1 MVEWSLTGVE
11 RQHGAYR
18 FIVKD
23 KEGDNVWI
31 VAELAGDRPLKIIG
45 TTGDDLQVGFELAA
59 GTTRSDAQAL
69 ARAMN
74 KGIAHI
80 VLF

>member
-1 MVEWSLTGVE
+1 MVEWGMTGVE
-11 RQHGAYR
+11 RQRGAYR
-18 FIVKD
+18 FAVKD
-23 KEGDNVWI
+23 KEGEDVWI
-31 VAELAGDRPLKIIG
+31 VAEPAGDHQLKI
-45 TTGDDLQVGFELAA
+45 FELAA
-59 GTTRSDAQAL
+59 GTTRQDAQAL